1 MTIPARLC
9 KDPLGLASL
18 MILVLLLAAG
28 LLAPLIAPH
37 DPLAVDAA
45 HKFAGCSP
53 EHWLGTDHLG
63 RDLFSRLL
71 FGVRTTLFLALA
83 IMLPTLVLA
92 TLLGLTAGLVR
103 GLPGALILRL
113 CDIMLAFPSS
123 VLILAVVGM
132 LGPGAGNILL
142 ACLLAKWP
150 WYTRMI
156 ATMARQYADRNS
168 VLWARVAGL
177 GTWHLVR
184 RHLLPSVAGELC
196 VLATLDTGAVILLI
210 SGLSFLG
217 LGVQPPTPE
226 WGMMLSEAR
235 SVLAVAPWQMLP
247 PGIMLLVVV
256 AACSFLGDALRDCL
270 DPRRGSSPDVR
281 TDVRTDV
288 GQNPERQDGHR
299 DRRSGL

>member
-9 KDPLGLASL
+9 KDPLGLVSL

-45 HKFAGCSP
+45 HKFAGCSA

-156 ATMARQYADRNS
+156 ATMARQLPAVQQGIVAIHRAHSHFQHRSPGKAADGS
-168 VLWARVAGL
+168 AHARPDVHPMVKFIFPVDGVIPPPIGGCDHSLQRRSAGSGKGIGVAVYLFRQRGI
-177 GTWHLVR
+177 GAF
-184 RHLLPSVAGELC
+184 LP
-196 VLATLDTGAVILLI
+196 
-210 SGLSFLG
+210 
-217 LGVQPPTPE
+217 
-226 WGMMLSEAR
+226 
-235 SVLAVAPWQMLP
+235 LP
-247 PGIMLLVVV
+247 PDQLQLGHLPGGIRSFTH
-256 AACSFLGDALRDCL
+256 AARFAL
-270 DPRRGSSPDVR
+270 P
-281 TDVRTDV
+281 
-288 GQNPERQDGHR
+288 
-299 DRRSGL
+299 